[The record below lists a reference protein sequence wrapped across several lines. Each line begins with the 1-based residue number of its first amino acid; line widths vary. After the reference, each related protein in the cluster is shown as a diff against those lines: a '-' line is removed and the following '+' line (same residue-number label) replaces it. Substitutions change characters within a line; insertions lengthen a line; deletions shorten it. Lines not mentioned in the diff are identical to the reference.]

1 MYNIGVIGLGNRIET
16 LLARLLRAL
25 GENGRLA
32 AVMDTRDAETLCSF
46 HPSVAEAIKGAHFYV
61 SAEDMLEKEPL
72 DGVLIGTRCSTHTHY
87 ACMVMEHN
95 IPLFLEKPVCTTM
108 EDWSRLH
115 TYERAHD
122 GQVLVSFPLRLTPI
136 VHCVKEIVDSGAI
149 GQVQHVQAINDVPY
163 GGVYYHS
170 WYRDES
176 ITGGLFLQK
185 TTHDFDYINYVI
197 GCQPTEVA
205 SMGSKQVFKGNKPAG
220 LKCRDCAEY
229 LTCTDSPYVLENF
242 CDDSARGS
250 RCCFAVD
257 TGNHDSASS
266 LVRYDTGMHLVY
278 SQNFFARKHAQ
289 KRGAIFLGYE
299 GTVEFDFYTLCIR
312 KYPHHSSRMEEIRFD
327 DLHEDHFGGD
337 KALICGFIDLI
348 KGGHSIA
355 PLHEGLL
362 SALMCLKAT
371 ESEKTKQFVPI
382 VYPR

>member
-1 MYNIGVIGLGNRIET
+1 MYTIGVIGLGNRIET
-16 LLARLLRAL
+16 LLDRLLRYL
-25 GENGRLA
+25 GDEGRLA
-32 AVMDTRDAETLCSF
+32 AVMDTRDKEWLCQA
-46 HPSVAEAIKGAHFYV
+46 HPLVADAVSGARFYE
-61 SAEDMLEKEPL
+61 SAEEMLEKESL

-87 ACMVMEHN
+87 ACMVMDRG

-108 EDWSRLH
+108 EDWNRLQA
-115 TYERAHD
+115 YEAAHND
-122 GQVLVSFPLRLTPI
+122 NVLVSFPLRMTPI
-136 VHCVKEIVDSGAI
+136 VRRVKELVDTGAI

-185 TTHDFDYINYVI
+185 ATHDFDYINYVI
-197 GCQPTEVA
+197 GHQPTEVA
-205 SMGSKQVFKGNKPAG
+205 AMGSKQIFKGDKPAG

-229 LTCTDSPYVLENF
+229 FTCSDSPYVLEHY
-242 CDDSARGS
+242 CDDSARGQQ
-250 RCCFAVD
+250 CCFAVD
-257 TGNHDSASS
+257 TGNHDSASC
-266 LVRYDTGMHLVY
+266 LVRYDTGMHVVY

-299 GTVEFDFYTLCIR
+299 GTVEFDFYTLRIR
-312 KYPHHSSRMEEIRFD
+312 LHPHHSSRTDEIQFD
-327 DLHEDHFGGD
+327 DLKEDHFGGD
-337 KALICGFIDLI
+337 KALVRGFIDMM

-382 VYPR
+382 EYFG